1 MKNYF
6 KEIRNIENERE
17 ELVREYK
24 EAEYLFYTSDS
35 IHMKNEMRLNM
46 LDIQSKLDD
55 LKFEEEQANEC
66 LMNMVNQGIMI
77 WKYF

>member
-6 KEIRNIENERE
+6 KEIKTIENERE

>member
-6 KEIRNIENERE
+6 KEIKNIENERE
-17 ELVREYK
+17 ELIREYK

>member
-6 KEIRNIENERE
+6 KEIKTIENERE
-17 ELVREYK
+17 ELIREYK

>member
-6 KEIRNIENERE
+6 KEIKNIENERE
-17 ELVREYK
+17 ELIRAYK

-77 WKYF
+77 

>member
-6 KEIRNIENERE
+6 KEIKNIENERQ
-17 ELVREYK
+17 ELIREYK

>member
-17 ELVREYK
+17 ELIREYK

>member
-6 KEIRNIENERE
+6 KEIKNIENERE
-17 ELVREYK
+17 EFVREYK

>member
-6 KEIRNIENERE
+6 KEIKNIENERE
-17 ELVREYK
+17 ELIREYK

-77 WKYF
+77 WEYF

>member
-6 KEIRNIENERE
+6 KEIKNIENERE
-17 ELVREYK
+17 ELIREYK

-35 IHMKNEMRLNM
+35 IHTKNEMRLNM
-46 LDIQSKLDD
+46 LDIQSKLDN
-55 LKFEEEQANEC
+55 LKFEEEQASEC

>member
-6 KEIRNIENERE
+6 KEIKNIENERE
-17 ELVREYK
+17 ELIREYK

-35 IHMKNEMRLNM
+35 IYMKNEMRLNM

-55 LKFEEEQANEC
+55 LQFEEEQANEC

>member
-17 ELVREYK
+17 ELIREYK

-46 LDIQSKLDD
+46 LDIQLKLDD

-77 WKYF
+77 WEYF

>member
-6 KEIRNIENERE
+6 KEIKNIENERE

>member
-17 ELVREYK
+17 ELIREYK

-66 LMNMVNQGIMI
+66 LMDMVNQGIMI